1 MNKFRIVFYTG
12 NRAEFSLIRP
22 LIESVRENNNLA
34 TKLIVSGA
42 HVDPKYGNTL
52 KEIKESGIEVNFLT
66 EKLNSEKLSNSTPSL
81 ISKSIEETCKAIEDL
96 KPSLLII
103 YADRYE
109 TFGACIA
116 ASQQGIPVLHI
127 EGGDITEG
135 GCLDDNVRHAITKLS
150 HLHCTTT
157 EESRKRVIVLGEEN
171 WRVKNIGLPS
181 LDDIYKENYAT
192 PKEIIKKFDLDL
204 SRPIIVFTQ
213 HTVSSEL
220 GELNEHIKHSIL
232 ALDRL
237 SKELS
242 AQVICTYPNNDEGS
256 ELIIDNLK
264 LFESKNKSVRLFK
277 SLGGYFYHGILA
289 LSKEKNVRMVSIG
302 NSSSGIKETACF
314 GLTHLNVGNRQ
325 RGRTVSLNVI
335 NVPYD
340 KEEIFSKAKNSILS
354 SASHLKLIDPYY
366 CGGAAEN
373 FSSFINEISKIKI
386 QKILVKSTYKT
397 TLSFSY

>member
-1 MNKFRIVFYTG
+1 MNNFRIVFYTG

-22 LIESVRENNNLA
+22 LIESVRENKNIDSR
-34 TKLIVSGA
+34 LIVSGA
-42 HVDPKYGNTL
+42 HIDPKYGNTL
-52 KEIKESGIEVNFLT
+52 SEIEESGIKVNFLT
-66 EKLNSEKLSNSTPSL
+66 EKLKSDKLYNSTPEL
-81 ISKSIEETCKAIEDL
+81 ISKSIEETCKAIEEL
-96 KPSLLII
+96 KPALLII

-150 HLHCTTT
+150 HLHCTTN
-157 EESRKRVIVLGEEN
+157 EESSRRVISLGEEK

-181 LDDIYKENYAT
+181 LDDIYKQNYAK
-192 PKEIIKKFDLDL
+192 PNEIIKQFSIDL
-204 SRPIIVFTQ
+204 SKPIILFTQ

-220 GELNEHIKHSIL
+220 HQLEEHLEQSIL

-237 SKELS
+237 SNELS

-256 ELIIDNLK
+256 QLIIDNLK
-264 LFESKNKSVRLFK
+264 LFVLRNKSIKLFK
-277 SLGGYFYHGILA
+277 SLGGYYYHGFLG
-289 LSKEKNVRMVSIG
+289 LSRLNKVRIISIG

-325 RGRTVSLNVI
+325 RGRTVSSNVI
-335 NVPYD
+335 NVPYE
-340 KEEIFSKAKNSILS
+340 KEIIFSQANNSLKKYS
-354 SASHLKLIDPYY
+354 SGLNHNDPYWN
-366 CGGAAEN
+366 GGAGKN
-373 FSSFINEISKIKI
+373 FSSFISEVSHIPTD
-386 QKILVKSTYKT
+386 KILVKTSCKT
-397 TLSFSY
+397 TLSI